1 MIFVDV
7 PKHWHFVCSQGG
19 GRNVKVMLDLFGL
32 REARWAIA
40 GNRNSDVSGTRPAI
54 GVSFIRGLAV
64 ISQWAR
70 SIGGLAEIQLPELR
84 ILHRYLDGEPVG

>member
-32 REARWAIA
+32 REARLASA
-40 GNRNSDVSGTRPAI
+40 GNRISDVAPTWAGRRSAAGQRFFYRPLI
-54 GVSFIRGLAV
+54 GS
-64 ISQWAR
+64 
-70 SIGGLAEIQLPELR
+70 LR
-84 ILHRYLDGEPVG
+84 RCPRFGDLRPP

>member
-32 REARWAIA
+32 REARRDF
-40 GNRNSDVSGTRPAI
+40 GENHG
-54 GVSFIRGLAV
+54 
-64 ISQWAR
+64 
-70 SIGGLAEIQLPELR
+70 GGLASNVVKRRHSCPDQSR
-84 ILHRYLDGEPVG
+84 SNEPS